1 MKTIDFALR
10 YFSLFVLL
18 TLNVRKTFMS
28 TSGSPVTRFIANV
41 PLLLIPYALYHLFAL
56 SGGTLGMKESIM
68 GDFFSKG
75 DLVVLI
81 GIVTLYVEIFK
92 STRTGG
98 GAIMDHMFSMVLFIV
113 ALVEFLLAGGI
124 AGTSSFFLL
133 MMIMLVDVI
142 GGFTITIK
150 GARRDFGAGG
160 GGIPL
165 G

>member
-1 MKTIDFALR
+1 M
-10 YFSLFVLL
+10 S
-18 TLNVRKTFMS
+18 S
-28 TSGSPVTRFIANV
+28 TSRIIANV
-41 PLLLIPYALYHLFAL
+41 PLLLIPYAIYHILWL
-56 SGGTLGMKESIM
+56 SGGTAGMKDPILGE
-68 GDFFSKG
+68 FFSKG
-75 DLVVLI
+75 DLVVFI

-98 GAIMDHMFSMVLFIV
+98 GAIMDHMASMVLFIV
-113 ALVEFLLAGGI
+113 ALVEFLLAGAI
-124 AGTSSFFLL
+124 AGSSSFFLL
-133 MMIMLVDVI
+133 MMIMLVDVV